1 MATIWGTNLADT
13 TASSVSPWSSFLGGT
28 EVHLAKDTCFDFSCD
43 LIASLIYVS
52 PTQINFLVPDNGS
65 TSCQNCTP
73 TAYRIVLIRDG
84 QRIDNRSYM
93 LGGPGRLIIDPFDI
107 ADYNVVFEVG
117 YDCLFSSSLSDPA
130 SCGLSWSQAQH
141 RAPLGAITDAVSGQL
156 ISSQSPVHQGQLI
169 SLWMTALYGGLTLDN
184 KTGLLQQANP
194 APVGFGVAQS
204 GKDVPATIGFGFN
217 GPFGTFM
224 SPAPIWAGE
233 SPQFVGLDQ
242 VNVAFPT
249 CANAPAPTEKRYD
262 AFLTYTSINT
272 STTVR
277 IYVPFVVR
285 PGDPDCQW
293 LINTTTGLSSSV
305 NPSAPGQLVTFT
317 AFVSPSTVTGT
328 VTFLDGTSVL
338 GTGTLGGGK
347 ATFPTSTLSLGSHS
361 ITANYAGD
369 NNYNGSASAVLS
381 QTVRKVSTTTTLTS
395 SLNPSAPGQAV
406 TFTATVAPATAT
418 GTVTFLEGTTV
429 LGTGTLGGGKA
440 TFPTSTLSLGS
451 HSITANY
458 AGDNNYNGSTSA
470 TLSQTVSKPPT
481 TTILTSSLNPSTF
494 GQTVT
499 FAATVSPSAATGT
512 ITFFDGGSTLGA
524 GTLSGGK
531 ATFSTS
537 SLSVDTHSI
546 EATYNGDANYAAS
559 GSAILVQS
567 VGKAPTTTTV
577 SSSPNPA
584 VAWQPV
590 TFTATVSPSSATG
603 SVGFIYA
610 FPPNG
615 SAGGVACYA
624 VNKLSNGQVSCS
636 TSSLASA
643 VGGQGTL
650 WITATYSGDSN
661 YGGSTSAVLTQT
673 VNAH

>member
-347 ATFPTSTLSLGSHS
+347 ATFS
-361 ITANYAGD
+361 
-369 NNYNGSASAVLS
+369 
-381 QTVRKVSTTTTLTS
+381 
-395 SLNPSAPGQAV
+395 
-406 TFTATVAPATAT
+406 
-418 GTVTFLEGTTV
+418 
-429 LGTGTLGGGKA
+429 
-440 TFPTSTLSLGS
+440 TSTLSLGS